1 MWGKENMKVLVNEI
15 EIVDLINIMHHFVS
29 ENEIVR
35 LEDAPQKYKTIDCNQ
50 PFYIEENIIDLDKVL
65 KLCTDVSYYRTPIRD
80 IVTWDKF
87 CLFWALMFS
96 IYKQREMGRKISDLE
111 YLYEKYKNKYNIIL
125 TKTSQLDLEFTI
137 DEDVLVGESKLGKM
151 YLYKQDEY
159 FEFVF
164 SVEYKTTNIFGKEK
178 IKHTHW
184 HPQDFFEASDDL
196 DKFMSNIEI
205 FELK

>member
-1 MWGKENMKVLVNEI
+1 MKVLVNEI

-50 PFYIEENIIDLDKVL
+50 PYYIEENIIDLDKVL
-65 KLCTDVSYYRTPIRD
+65 KLCTDVSYNRTPIRD
-80 IVTWDKF
+80 IVSWDKF

-125 TKTSQLDLEFTI
+125 TKTSQLDLEFII

>member
-1 MWGKENMKVLVNEI
+1 MKVLVNEI
-15 EIVDLINIMHHFVS
+15 EKDVLVDIMQHFVTDS
-29 ENEIVR
+29 EIVI
-35 LEDAPQKYKTIDCNQ
+35 LGDAAIEYKTLDCKQ
-50 PFYIEENIIDLDKVL
+50 PYYIEENIINLDKVL
-65 KLCTDVSYYRTPIRD
+65 ELCTDVSYNRTPIRN
-80 IVTWDKF
+80 IVSWDKF
-87 CLFWALMFS
+87 CLFWALIFS

-111 YLYEKYKNKYNIIL
+111 YLYEKYKNKYELIL
-125 TKTSQLDLEFTI
+125 TRTSQLNLKFTI

-164 SVEYKTTNIFGKEK
+164 SVEYKTTNIFGKEI

>member
-1 MWGKENMKVLVNEI
+1 
-15 EIVDLINIMHHFVS
+15 MHHFVS
-29 ENEIVR
+29 ENEIVI

-50 PFYIEENIIDLDKVL
+50 PYYIEENIIDLDKVL
-65 KLCTDVSYYRTPIRD
+65 KLCTDVSYNRTPIRD
-80 IVTWDKF
+80 IVSWDKF

>member
-1 MWGKENMKVLVNEI
+1 MKVLANEI
-15 EIVDLINIMHHFVS
+15 EKVDLINIMHHFVS
-29 ENEIVR
+29 ENEIVI
-35 LEDAPQKYKTIDCNQ
+35 LEDAPQKYKTIDCNE
-50 PFYIEENIIDLDKVL
+50 PYYIEENIIDLDKVL

-80 IVTWDKF
+80 IVSWDKF

-111 YLYEKYKNKYNIIL
+111 YLYEKYKNNYNIIL
-125 TKTSQLDLEFTI
+125 TKTSQLDFEFNI
-137 DEDVLVGESKLGKM
+137 DEDVLVGKSKLGKM

-159 FEFVF
+159 FDFVF
-164 SVEYKTTNIFGKEK
+164 SVEYKSTGIFGKEK

-184 HPQDFFEASDDL
+184 HPSDFFEASDDL

>member
-1 MWGKENMKVLVNEI
+1 MKVLVNEI
-15 EIVDLINIMHHFVS
+15 EKDVLVDIMQHFVTDS
-29 ENEIVR
+29 EIVI
-35 LEDAPQKYKTIDCNQ
+35 LGDAAIEYKTLDCKQ
-50 PFYIEENIIDLDKVL
+50 PYYIEENIINLDKVL
-65 KLCTDVSYYRTPIRD
+65 ELCTDVSYNRTPIRN
-80 IVTWDKF
+80 IVSWDKF
-87 CLFWALMFS
+87 CLFWALIFS

-111 YLYEKYKNKYNIIL
+111 YLYEKYKNKYELIL
-125 TKTSQLDLEFTI
+125 TRTSQLDLNFTI

-164 SVEYKTTNIFGKEK
+164 SVEYKTTNIFGKEI

>member
-1 MWGKENMKVLVNEI
+1 MKVLVNEI
-15 EIVDLINIMHHFVS
+15 EKVDLINIMHHFVS
-29 ENEIVR
+29 ENEIVI

-50 PFYIEENIIDLDKVL
+50 PYYIEENIVVLDKVL
-65 KLCTDVSYYRTPIRD
+65 KLCTDVSYNRTPIRD
-80 IVTWDKF
+80 IVSWDKF

-111 YLYEKYKNKYNIIL
+111 YLYEKYKNKYEL
-125 TKTSQLDLEFTI
+125 TLSKTSQLNLKFTI

-159 FEFVF
+159 FDFIF
-164 SVEYKTTNIFGKEK
+164 SVEYKSEDLFGNEK
-178 IKHTHW
+178 IKHTYW
-184 HPQDFFEASDDL
+184 HPQDFFEASEHL
-196 DKFMSNIEI
+196 DKFMSNINI

>member
-1 MWGKENMKVLVNEI
+1 MKVLVNEI

-50 PFYIEENIIDLDKVL
+50 PYYIEENIIDLDKVL
-65 KLCTDVSYYRTPIRD
+65 KLCTDVSYNRTPIRD
-80 IVTWDKF
+80 IVSWDKF

-159 FEFVF
+159 FDFVF
-164 SVEYKTTNIFGKEK
+164 SVEYKSTGIFGKEK

>member
-1 MWGKENMKVLVNEI
+1 MKVLVNEI

-50 PFYIEENIIDLDKVL
+50 PYYIEENIIDLDKVL
-65 KLCTDVSYYRTPIRD
+65 KLCTDVSYNRTPIRD
-80 IVTWDKF
+80 IVSWDKF

>member
-1 MWGKENMKVLVNEI
+1 MKVLVNEI
-15 EIVDLINIMHHFVS
+15 EKVDLINIMHHFVS
-29 ENEIVR
+29 ENEIVI

-50 PFYIEENIIDLDKVL
+50 PYYIEENIIDLDKVL
-65 KLCTDVSYYRTPIRD
+65 KLCTDVSYNRTPIRD
-80 IVTWDKF
+80 IVSWDKF

-111 YLYEKYKNKYNIIL
+111 YLYEKYKNKYEL
-125 TKTSQLDLEFTI
+125 TLSKTSQLNLKFTI

-159 FEFVF
+159 FDFIF
-164 SVEYKTTNIFGKEK
+164 SVEYKSEDLFGNEK

-184 HPQDFFEASDDL
+184 HPQDFFEASEHL
-196 DKFMSNIEI
+196 DKFMSNINI

>member
-1 MWGKENMKVLVNEI
+1 MKVLVNEI
-15 EIVDLINIMHHFVS
+15 EKVDLINIMHHFVS
-29 ENEIVR
+29 ENEIVI

-50 PFYIEENIIDLDKVL
+50 PYYIEENIIDLDKVL

-80 IVTWDKF
+80 IVSWDKF
-87 CLFWALMFS
+87 CLFWALIFS

-111 YLYEKYKNKYNIIL
+111 YLYEKYKNKYELIL
-125 TKTSQLDLEFTI
+125 TRTSQLNLKFTI
-137 DEDVLVGESKLGKM
+137 DEDVLFGESKLGKM

-164 SVEYKTTNIFGKEK
+164 SVEYKTTNIFGKEI

>member
-1 MWGKENMKVLVNEI
+1 MKVLVNEI
-15 EIVDLINIMHHFVS
+15 EKDVLVDIMQHFVTDS
-29 ENEIVR
+29 EIVI
-35 LEDAPQKYKTIDCNQ
+35 LGDAAIEYKTLDCDQ
-50 PFYIEENIIDLDKVL
+50 PYYVEENIINLDKVL
-65 KLCTDVSYYRTPIRD
+65 ELCTDVSYDRTPIRN
-80 IVTWDKF
+80 IVSWDKF

-111 YLYEKYKNKYNIIL
+111 YLYEKYKNKYELIL
-125 TKTSQLDLEFTI
+125 TRTSQLNLKFTI
-137 DEDVLVGESKLGKM
+137 DEDVLFGESKLGKM

-178 IKHTHW
+178 IKYAHW

>member
-15 EIVDLINIMHHFVS
+15 EKVDLTDIMHHFVS

-50 PFYIEENIIDLDKVL
+50 PYYIEENIIDLDKVL
-65 KLCTDVSYYRTPIRD
+65 KLCTDVSYNRTPIRD
-80 IVTWDKF
+80 IVSWDKF

-125 TKTSQLDLEFTI
+125 TKTSQLDLEFII

>member
-1 MWGKENMKVLVNEI
+1 MKVLVNEI
-15 EIVDLINIMHHFVS
+15 EKVDLTDIMHHFVS
-29 ENEIVR
+29 NNEVVI
-35 LEDAPQKYKTIDCNQ
+35 LEDALQEYKTVDCNQ

-80 IVTWDKF
+80 IVCWDKF

-159 FEFVF
+159 FDFVF
-164 SVEYKTTNIFGKEK
+164 SVEYKSKDIFGKEK

-184 HPQDFFEASDDL
+184 HPSDFFEASDDL

>member
-1 MWGKENMKVLVNEI
+1 MKVLVNEI
-15 EIVDLINIMHHFVS
+15 EKDVLVDIMQHFVTDS
-29 ENEIVR
+29 EIVI
-35 LEDAPQKYKTIDCNQ
+35 LGDAAIEYKTLDCKQ
-50 PFYIEENIIDLDKVL
+50 PYYIEENIINLDKVL
-65 KLCTDVSYYRTPIRD
+65 ELCTDVSYNRTPIRN
-80 IVTWDKF
+80 IVSWDKF
-87 CLFWALMFS
+87 CLFWALIFS
-96 IYKQREMGRKISDLE
+96 IYKQREMGRKITDLE

-125 TKTSQLDLEFTI
+125 TKTSKLDLEFTI

-159 FEFVF
+159 FDFVF
-164 SVEYKTTNIFGKEK
+164 SVEYKSTGIFGKEK

-184 HPQDFFEASDDL
+184 HPSDFFEASDDL

>member
-1 MWGKENMKVLVNEI
+1 MKVLVNEI
-15 EIVDLINIMHHFVS
+15 EKNVLVDIMQHFVTDS
-29 ENEIVR
+29 EIVI
-35 LEDAPQKYKTIDCNQ
+35 LGDAAIEYKTLDCKQ
-50 PFYIEENIIDLDKVL
+50 PYYIEENIINLDKVL
-65 KLCTDVSYYRTPIRD
+65 ELCTDVSYNRTPIRN
-80 IVTWDKF
+80 IVSWDKF
-87 CLFWALMFS
+87 YLFWALIFS

-111 YLYEKYKNKYNIIL
+111 YLYEKYKNKYELIL
-125 TKTSQLDLEFTI
+125 TRTSQLNLEFTI
-137 DEDVLVGESKLGKM
+137 DEDVLFGESKLGKM
-151 YLYKQDEY
+151 YLYKLDEY

-164 SVEYKTTNIFGKEK
+164 SVEYKTTNIFGKEI

>member
-1 MWGKENMKVLVNEI
+1 MKVLVNEI
-15 EIVDLINIMHHFVS
+15 ERVDLINIMHYFVS
-29 ENEIVR
+29 NNEIVI
-35 LEDAPQKYKTIDCNQ
+35 LEDALPEYKTMDCNQ
-50 PFYIEENIIDLDKVL
+50 PYYIEEKIINLDRVL
-65 KLCTDVSYYRTPIRD
+65 ELCIDVSYNRTPIRN
-80 IVTWDKF
+80 IVSWDKF

-96 IYKQREMGRKISDLE
+96 IYKQRELGRKISDLE
-111 YLYEKYKNKYNIIL
+111 YLYEKYKNKYDL
-125 TKTSQLDLEFTI
+125 TLTRTSQLNLGFTI

-159 FEFVF
+159 FDFVF
-164 SVEYKTTNIFGKEK
+164 SVEFKSTNIFRKEK

-184 HPQDFFEASDDL
+184 HPQNFFEAADDL

>member
-1 MWGKENMKVLVNEI
+1 MKVLVNEI
-15 EIVDLINIMHHFVS
+15 EKDVLVDIMQHFVTDS
-29 ENEIVR
+29 EIVI
-35 LEDAPQKYKTIDCNQ
+35 LGDAAIEYKTLDCKQ
-50 PFYIEENIIDLDKVL
+50 PYYIEENIINLDKVL
-65 KLCTDVSYYRTPIRD
+65 ELCTDVSYNRTPIRN
-80 IVTWDKF
+80 IVSWDKF
-87 CLFWALMFS
+87 CLFWALIFS

-111 YLYEKYKNKYNIIL
+111 YLYEKYKNKYELIL
-125 TKTSQLDLEFTI
+125 TRTSQLNLKFTI
-137 DEDVLVGESKLGKM
+137 DEDVLLGESKLGKM
-151 YLYKQDEY
+151 YLYKLDEY

-164 SVEYKTTNIFGKEK
+164 SVEYKTTNIFGKEI

>member
-1 MWGKENMKVLVNEI
+1 MKVLVNEI
-15 EIVDLINIMHHFVS
+15 EKVDLINIMHHFVS
-29 ENEIVR
+29 ENEIVI

-50 PFYIEENIIDLDKVL
+50 PYYIEENIIDLDKVL
-65 KLCTDVSYYRTPIRD
+65 KLCTDVSYNRTPIRD
-80 IVTWDKF
+80 IVSWDKF

-96 IYKQREMGRKISDLE
+96 VYKQREMGRKISDLE
-111 YLYEKYKNKYNIIL
+111 YLYEKYKNKYEL
-125 TKTSQLDLEFTI
+125 TLSKTSQLNLKFTI

-159 FEFVF
+159 FDFIF
-164 SVEYKTTNIFGKEK
+164 SVEYKLEDLFGNEK

-184 HPQDFFEASDDL
+184 HPQDFFEASEHL
-196 DKFMSNIEI
+196 DKFMSNINI

>member
-1 MWGKENMKVLVNEI
+1 MKVLVNEI
-15 EIVDLINIMHHFVS
+15 EKVDLINIMHHFVS
-29 ENEIVR
+29 ENEIVI

-50 PFYIEENIIDLDKVL
+50 PYYIEENIIDLDKVL
-65 KLCTDVSYYRTPIRD
+65 KLCTDVSYNRTPIRD
-80 IVTWDKF
+80 IVSWDKF

-178 IKHTHW
+178 IKYAHW

>member
-1 MWGKENMKVLVNEI
+1 MKVLVNEI
-15 EIVDLINIMHHFVS
+15 EKVDLINIMHHFVS
-29 ENEIVR
+29 ENEIVI

-50 PFYIEENIIDLDKVL
+50 PYYIEENIIDLDKVL
-65 KLCTDVSYYRTPIRD
+65 KLCTDVSYNRTPIRD
-80 IVTWDKF
+80 IVSWDKF

-111 YLYEKYKNKYNIIL
+111 YLYEKYKNKYEL
-125 TKTSQLDLEFTI
+125 TLSKTSQLNLKFTI

-159 FEFVF
+159 FDFIF
-164 SVEYKTTNIFGKEK
+164 SAEYKSEDLFGKEK

-184 HPQDFFEASDDL
+184 HPQDFFEASEHL
-196 DKFMSNIEI
+196 DKFMSNINI

>member
-1 MWGKENMKVLVNEI
+1 MKVLVNEI
-15 EIVDLINIMHHFVS
+15 EKVDLINIMHHFVS
-29 ENEIVR
+29 ENEIVI

-50 PFYIEENIIDLDKVL
+50 PYYIEENIVDLDKVL
-65 KLCTDVSYYRTPIRD
+65 KLCTDVSYNRTPIRD
-80 IVTWDKF
+80 FVSWDKF

-159 FEFVF
+159 FDFVF
-164 SVEYKTTNIFGKEK
+164 SVEYKSIGIFGKEK

-184 HPQDFFEASDDL
+184 HPSDFFEASDDL

>member
-1 MWGKENMKVLVNEI
+1 MKVLVNEI
-15 EIVDLINIMHHFVS
+15 EKDVLVDIMQHFVADS
-29 ENEIVR
+29 EIVI
-35 LEDAPQKYKTIDCNQ
+35 LGDAAIEYKTLDCKQ
-50 PFYIEENIIDLDKVL
+50 PYYIEENIINLDKVL
-65 KLCTDVSYYRTPIRD
+65 ELCTDVSYNRTPIRN
-80 IVTWDKF
+80 IVSWDKF
-87 CLFWALMFS
+87 CLFWALIFS

-111 YLYEKYKNKYNIIL
+111 YLYEKYKNKYELIL
-125 TKTSQLDLEFTI
+125 TRTSQLDLNFTI

-164 SVEYKTTNIFGKEK
+164 SVEYKTTNIFGKEI

-205 FELK
+205 LELK

>member
-1 MWGKENMKVLVNEI
+1 MKVLVNEI
-15 EIVDLINIMHHFVS
+15 EKDVLVDIMQHFVTDS
-29 ENEIVR
+29 EIVI
-35 LEDAPQKYKTIDCNQ
+35 LGDAAIEYKTLDCKQ
-50 PFYIEENIIDLDKVL
+50 PYYIEENIINLDKVL
-65 KLCTDVSYYRTPIRD
+65 ELCTDVSYNRTPIRNT
-80 IVTWDKF
+80 VSWDKF
-87 CLFWALMFS
+87 CLFWALIFS
-96 IYKQREMGRKISDLE
+96 IYKQREMGRKITDLE

-125 TKTSQLDLEFTI
+125 TKTSKLDLEFTI

-159 FEFVF
+159 FDFVF
-164 SVEYKTTNIFGKEK
+164 SVEYKSTGIFGKEK

-184 HPQDFFEASDDL
+184 HPSDFFEASDDL

>member
-1 MWGKENMKVLVNEI
+1 MKVLVNEI
-15 EIVDLINIMHHFVS
+15 EKDILVDIMQHFVTDG
-29 ENEIVR
+29 EIVI
-35 LEDAPQKYKTIDCNQ
+35 LEDAAIEYKTLDCNQ
-50 PFYIEENIIDLDKVL
+50 PYYIEENIINLDKVL
-65 KLCTDVSYYRTPIRD
+65 EICTDVSYNRTAIRN
-80 IVTWDKF
+80 IVSWDKF

-111 YLYEKYKNKYNIIL
+111 YLYEKYKNKYELIL
-125 TKTSQLDLEFTI
+125 TRTSQLNLKFTI

-159 FEFVF
+159 FDFVF
-164 SVEYKTTNIFGKEK
+164 SVEYKSTDIFGKEK

>member
-1 MWGKENMKVLVNEI
+1 MKVLVNEI
-15 EIVDLINIMHHFVS
+15 EKNVLVDIMQHFVTDS
-29 ENEIVR
+29 EIVI
-35 LEDAPQKYKTIDCNQ
+35 LGDAAIEYKTLDCKQ
-50 PFYIEENIIDLDKVL
+50 PYYIEENIINLDKVL
-65 KLCTDVSYYRTPIRD
+65 ELCTDVSYNRTPIRN
-80 IVTWDKF
+80 IVSWDKF
-87 CLFWALMFS
+87 YLFWALIFS

-111 YLYEKYKNKYNIIL
+111 YLYEKYKNKYELIL
-125 TKTSQLDLEFTI
+125 TRTSQLNLEFTI

-151 YLYKQDEY
+151 YLYKLDEY

-164 SVEYKTTNIFGKEK
+164 SVEYKTTNIFGKEI

>member
-1 MWGKENMKVLVNEI
+1 MKVLVNEI
-15 EIVDLINIMHHFVS
+15 EKVDLINIMHHFVDY
-29 ENEIVR
+29 NEIII
-35 LEDAPQKYKTIDCNQ
+35 LEDAAIEYKTLDCNQ
-50 PFYIEENIIDLDKVL
+50 PYYIEENIIDLDKVL
-65 KLCTDVSYYRTPIRD
+65 KLCTDVSYNRTPIRD
-80 IVTWDKF
+80 IVSWDKF

-111 YLYEKYKNKYNIIL
+111 YLYEKYKNKYEL
-125 TKTSQLDLEFTI
+125 TLSKTSQLNLKFTI

-159 FEFVF
+159 FDFIF
-164 SVEYKTTNIFGKEK
+164 SVEYKSEDLFGKEK

-184 HPQDFFEASDDL
+184 HPQDFFEASEHL
-196 DKFMSNIEI
+196 DKFMSNINI

>member
-1 MWGKENMKVLVNEI
+1 MKVLVNEI
-15 EIVDLINIMHHFVS
+15 EKDVLVDIMQHFVTDS
-29 ENEIVR
+29 EIVI
-35 LEDAPQKYKTIDCNQ
+35 LGDAAIEYKTLDCKQ
-50 PFYIEENIIDLDKVL
+50 PYYIEENIINLDKVL
-65 KLCTDVSYYRTPIRD
+65 ELCTDVSYNRTPIRN
-80 IVTWDKF
+80 IVSWDNF
-87 CLFWALMFS
+87 CLFWALIFS

-111 YLYEKYKNKYNIIL
+111 YLYEKYKNKYELIL
-125 TKTSQLDLEFTI
+125 TRTSQLNLKFTI
-137 DEDVLVGESKLGKM
+137 DEDVLFGESKLGKM

-184 HPQDFFEASDDL
+184 HPQDFFEAYDDL

>member
-1 MWGKENMKVLVNEI
+1 MKVLVNEI
-15 EIVDLINIMHHFVS
+15 EKDVLVDIMQHFVADS
-29 ENEIVR
+29 EIVI
-35 LEDAPQKYKTIDCNQ
+35 LGDAAIEYKTLDCKQ
-50 PFYIEENIIDLDKVL
+50 PYYIEENIINLDKVL
-65 KLCTDVSYYRTPIRD
+65 ELCTDVSYYRTPIRD
-80 IVTWDKF
+80 IVSWDKF
-87 CLFWALMFS
+87 CLFWALIFS

-111 YLYEKYKNKYNIIL
+111 YLYEKYKNKYELIL
-125 TKTSQLDLEFTI
+125 TRTSQLDLNFTI

-164 SVEYKTTNIFGKEK
+164 SVEYKTTNIFGKEI

-205 FELK
+205 LELK

>member
-1 MWGKENMKVLVNEI
+1 MKVLVNEI
-15 EIVDLINIMHHFVS
+15 EKDVLVDIMQHFVS
-29 ENEIVR
+29 NSEIVI
-35 LEDAPQKYKTIDCNQ
+35 LEDAAIEYKTLDCDQ
-50 PFYIEENIIDLDKVL
+50 PYYVEENIINLDKVL
-65 KLCTDVSYYRTPIRD
+65 ELCTDVSYDRTPIRN
-80 IVTWDKF
+80 IVSWDKF

-111 YLYEKYKNKYNIIL
+111 YLYEKYKNKYELIL
-125 TKTSQLDLEFTI
+125 TRTSQLNLKFTI
-137 DEDVLVGESKLGKM
+137 DEDVLFGESKLGKM

-178 IKHTHW
+178 IKYAHW

>member
-1 MWGKENMKVLVNEI
+1 MKVLVNEI
-15 EIVDLINIMHHFVS
+15 EKDVLVDIMQHFVTDS
-29 ENEIVR
+29 EIVI
-35 LEDAPQKYKTIDCNQ
+35 LGDAAIEYKTLDCKQ
-50 PFYIEENIIDLDKVL
+50 PYYIEENIINLDKVL
-65 KLCTDVSYYRTPIRD
+65 ELCTDVSYNRTPIRN
-80 IVTWDKF
+80 IVSWDKF
-87 CLFWALMFS
+87 CLFWALIFS

-111 YLYEKYKNKYNIIL
+111 YLYEKYKNKYELIL
-125 TKTSQLDLEFTI
+125 TRTSQLNLKFTI
-137 DEDVLVGESKLGKM
+137 DEDVLFGESKLGKM

-164 SVEYKTTNIFGKEK
+164 SVEYKTTNIFGKEI

>member
-1 MWGKENMKVLVNEI
+1 MKVLVNEI
-15 EIVDLINIMHHFVS
+15 EKDVLVDIMQHFVTDS
-29 ENEIVR
+29 EIVI
-35 LEDAPQKYKTIDCNQ
+35 LGDAEIEYKTLDCKQ
-50 PFYIEENIIDLDKVL
+50 PYYIEENIINLDKVL
-65 KLCTDVSYYRTPIRD
+65 ELCTDVSYNRTPIRNM
-80 IVTWDKF
+80 VSWDKF
-87 CLFWALMFS
+87 CLFWALIFS

-111 YLYEKYKNKYNIIL
+111 YLYEKYKNKYELIL
-125 TKTSQLDLEFTI
+125 TRTSQLNLEFTI
-137 DEDVLVGESKLGKM
+137 DEDVLFGESKLGKM

-184 HPQDFFEASDDL
+184 HPQDFLEASEDL

>member
-50 PFYIEENIIDLDKVL
+50 PYYIEENIIDLDKVL
-65 KLCTDVSYYRTPIRD
+65 KLCTDVSYNRTPIRD
-80 IVTWDKF
+80 IVSWDKF

-125 TKTSQLDLEFTI
+125 TKTSQLDLEFII